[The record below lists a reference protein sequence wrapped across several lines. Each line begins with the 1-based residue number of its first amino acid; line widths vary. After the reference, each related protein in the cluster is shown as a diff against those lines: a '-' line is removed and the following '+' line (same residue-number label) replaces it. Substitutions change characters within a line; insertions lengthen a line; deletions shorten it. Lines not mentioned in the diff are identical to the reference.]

1 MVKINTS
8 FKKNDC
14 NNLHSAHNKL
24 TNNLFNEMYMISWTC
39 VVLLNRNQD
48 QMLPSGDFPSRHSLG
63 PSKLWMTMRLNK
75 LCSVIHVNL

>member
-8 FKKNDC
+8 FKKNES

-24 TNNLFNEMYMISWTC
+24 TIYSMKYMISWTC
-39 VVLLNRNQD
+39 VVLLYRNQD
-48 QMLPSGDFPSRHSLG
+48 QMLRSGDFPSRHSLG

-75 LCSVIHVNL
+75 LCSVSHVNL